1 MSAIQKHMLKMFIAL
16 RWGVG
21 AVGISLPVILALW
34 GGAVYGIHLPGSM
47 SAYYHAT
54 SGCSGKTAADSL
66 AAAKAGNDEA
76 IDQACLATG
85 TGPMRNWF
93 VGNLFFFGGAMLL
106 MRGFSRWE
114 NWALDIAGIMA
125 PCIALFPM
133 NWGTKTSFSPHLTFA
148 ITFFVC
154 VGFTC
159 VFCSEKTLKEIP
171 PTTPNRA
178 KVIAF
183 YRRWYRVFAAV
194 MVGAPICAH
203 LFLRKHPNR
212 MFFVELAGVWAFGF
226 YWLFKT
232 YELKRS
238 DIEGRAL
245 KGELPRFDPRT
256 LH

>member
-1 MSAIQKHMLKMFIAL
+1 MSPIQKHMLMMFIAL

-21 AVGISLPVILALW
+21 VVGISLPIVLAAW
-34 GGAVYGIHLPGSM
+34 GWAAYRIQLPGFM

-54 SGCSGKTAADSL
+54 RDCSGQTAADSL
-66 AAAKAGNDEA
+66 AAAKANNTSGIA
-76 IDQACLATG
+76 PPCLATG

-114 NWALDIAGIMA
+114 NWALDIAGIAA
-125 PCIALFPM
+125 PLVALNPM
-133 NWGTKTSFSPHLTFA
+133 NWGTQTSFNPHLTFA
-148 ITFFVC
+148 MAFFIC

-171 PTTPNRA
+171 VTIPNYD

-183 YRRWYRVFAAV
+183 YRRWYRILATVMIAAPV
-194 MVGAPICAH
+194 CAH
-203 LFLRKHPNR
+203 LFLRKDPNS

-238 DIEGRAL
+238 DIEYRAISGQMPHL
-245 KGELPRFDPRT
+245 DPRT
-256 LH
+256 LR